1 MSRGSAPGGFE
12 QDCLVGTKAP
22 QHVGS
27 MTGDD
32 DLPAN
37 AGQRPELLDEHPE
50 AKQLE
55 SNWSVALSP
64 RGSAIRL
71 ENSFRQHVNPEE
83 YTGRRRRRGCRL
95 RGRISERPEVAIRDL
110 WVQVSIKCDDFAD
123 TSPPVE
129 RLRSRK
135 NYISV

>member
-71 ENSFRQHVNPEE
+71 ENSFRQNVNPEE
-83 YTGRRRRRGCRL
+83 YTGRRRRR
-95 RGRISERPEVAIRDL
+95 
-110 WVQVSIKCDDFAD
+110 VSSSWTYQRAAG
-123 TSPPVE
+123 SGHP
-129 RLRSRK
+129 RSVGTGLDQMR
-135 NYISV
+135 

>member
-37 AGQRPELLDEHPE
+37 AGQRPEWLDEHLE

-55 SNWSVALSP
+55 SNWSVTLSP
-64 RGSAIRL
+64 RGQRDDHRVEPGAGWPI
-71 ENSFRQHVNPEE
+71 EQPHVP
-83 YTGRRRRRGCRL
+83 
-95 RGRISERPEVAIRDL
+95 VD
-110 WVQVSIKCDDFAD
+110 
-123 TSPPVE
+123 SP
-129 RLRSRK
+129 R
-135 NYISV
+135 